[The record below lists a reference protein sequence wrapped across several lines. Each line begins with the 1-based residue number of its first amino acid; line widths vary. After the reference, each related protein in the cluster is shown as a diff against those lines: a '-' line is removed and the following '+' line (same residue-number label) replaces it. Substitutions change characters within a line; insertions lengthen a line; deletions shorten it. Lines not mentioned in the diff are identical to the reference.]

1 MNNGASSYRRFL
13 DGDDNGFAEII
24 DGYYDSLVLYLNEY
38 VRNFDTAEELAEDT
52 FVKLVTKKPRFSG
65 KSSFKTFLY
74 AVGRNVA
81 LDYLRREKKRGTVP
95 IENFTETLSDDKE
108 LEQNF
113 LREEQKIILHRSM
126 QSMKTEYRQVLWL
139 AYFEDLSTPEIARI
153 MKKSVNSVEHLIR
166 RAKLSLKSE
175 IEKEDLTL

>member
-24 DGYYDSLVLYLNEY
+24 DGYYDGLVLYLNEY

-95 IENFTETLSDDKE
+95 IDDFTETLSDDKE
-108 LEQNF
+108 LEQSF

-126 QSMKTEYRQVLWL
+126 QSMKTEYRQALWL

-153 MKKSVNSVEHLIR
+153 MKKSVNSVEHLIH